1 MTAFTDDDVTAEMV
15 SDAWDAWNDADTHD
29 QMRAALA
36 AVAPAIAARE
46 CARVAEGLQRSIEK
60 IPRPMLD
67 SGAYE
72 YWRGYRAAAVEARD
86 ALRARADATGT
97 PEATDE

>member
-1 MTAFTDDDVTAEMV
+1 MSAYTDDDVTAALQLARV
-15 SDAWDAWNDADTHD
+15 LRKQGHHVTNGDAQAVY
-29 QMRAALA
+29 A

-86 ALRARADATGT
+86 ALRARAQGSS
-97 PEATDE
+97 DE